1 MLPYPVSPQ
10 QALAAAELVLAAA
23 VAAMVFGLLIL
34 PCLCFAS
41 QLVHQGA
48 GREQE
53 SPGHGPEGADSEWER
68 SRLWGSRG
76 VWSMSPRSLSSPVL
90 GVSWE

>member
-1 MLPYPVSPQ
+1 MLLYLVSPQ

-23 VAAMVFGLLIL
+23 VAAIAFGLLIL

-41 QLVHQGA
+41 QLVQQGA

-68 SRLWGSRG
+68 SRLWGSHG
-76 VWSMSPRSLSSPVL
+76 VWSVSSRSLSSPVL
-90 GVSWE
+90 GVSLE